1 MSFSNDVIITLAVC
15 GAAGVMLP
23 AALIIAGCLKF
34 KKAWKPSAA
43 VGAGV
48 FVLFALILEQ
58 LMHTVMLPIVG
69 KSAVG
74 YVIYGALAAGIFEET
89 GRFVACLVFRK
100 KLNTQTAILGGLGHG
115 GAEFAILIGLNYIS
129 YVSVAVMVNLMGFD
143 KFAEMAGA
151 GADVKEQLSAQLN
164 AIAGITPALGALSL
178 FERLLAMTA
187 HVCLSVIVAK
197 SVSEKKHL
205 LFPAAIILHA
215 LIDTGAAMYQ
225 IGIIK
230 SIAVVYAIMAAID
243 VMLILFAVFLCRK
256 KRGNEKQSE

>member
-1 MSFSNDVIITLAVC
+1 MFFSNEVIITLAVC
-15 GAAGVMLP
+15 GAVGIILP
-23 AALIIAGCLKF
+23 AALIVIGCIKF
-34 KKAWKPSAA
+34 KAAWRPSAA

-58 LMHTVMLPIVG
+58 LLHAVMLPIVG
-69 KSAVG
+69 KSTVG

-89 GRFVACLVFRK
+89 GRFLACLLFKK

-115 GAEFAILIGLNYIS
+115 GAECAILIGLNYIS
-129 YVSVAVMVNLMGFD
+129 YVTIAVTVNSMGFD
-143 KFAEMAGA
+143 KFVELSGA
-151 GADVKEQLSAQLN
+151 GIDIKEQLAAQLT
-164 AIAGITPALGALSL
+164 AIAGITPSLGALSL

-197 SVSEKKHL
+197 SVSAKKPL

-225 IGIIK
+225 VGIIK

>member
-15 GAAGVMLP
+15 GAVGIILP
-23 AALIIAGCLKF
+23 AALIVIGCIKF

-58 LMHTVMLPIVG
+58 LMHAVMLPIVG

-115 GAEFAILIGLNYIS
+115 GAECAILIGFNYIS
-129 YVSVAVMVNLMGFD
+129 YVTIAVTVNSIGFD
-143 KFAEMAGA
+143 KFVELSGA
-151 GADVKEQLSAQLN
+151 GADIKEQLTAQLT
-164 AIAGITPALGALSL
+164 AIAGITPALGAISL

-187 HVCLSVIVAK
+187 HVCLSVIVVK
-197 SVSEKKHL
+197 SVSEKKWL

-215 LIDTGAAMYQ
+215 LPDAGAAMYQ
-225 IGIIK
+225 AGIIK
-230 SIAVVYAIMAAID
+230 SIAIVYAIMVVVVIMMIFIAI
-243 VMLILFAVFLCRK
+243 FLCRK
-256 KRGNEKQSE
+256 KRGTENDRQ

>member
-1 MSFSNDVIITLAVC
+1 MFFTNDVIITLAVC
-15 GAAGVMLP
+15 GAVGVLLP
-23 AALIIAGCLKF
+23 AAIIVIGCVKLKA
-34 KKAWKPSAA
+34 AWKPSAA
-43 VGAGV
+43 IGAGV
-48 FVLFALILEQ
+48 FVLFAMSLEQ
-58 LMHTVMLPIVG
+58 LLHKVMIPIVG

-89 GRFVACLVFRK
+89 GRFIVCKLFRN

-115 GAEFAILIGLNYIS
+115 GAEFAILIGFNYIS
-129 YVSVAVMVNLMGFD
+129 YVSVAAMVNSMGFD
-143 KFAEMAGA
+143 KFAEMTGA

-197 SVSEKKHL
+197 SVSAKKPL

-215 LIDTGAAMYQ
+215 LLDAGAAMYQ
-225 IGIIK
+225 VGIIK
-230 SIAVVYAIMAAID
+230 SIAVVYAIMAALD
-243 VMLILFAVFLCRK
+243 VMMILFAVFLCRK